1 MSKDL
6 YEVYMCKF
14 QYDVLYIGSGKIGR
28 HTHCDSGISNVYGL
42 NRLHFGG
49 VELDV
54 KVLKTFK
61 NQKDSIDEEVRLI
74 KLHNPKF
81 NKVYNLSTNSHK
93 LNNSCYLEDMC
104 NDDLKAEIYHLKSEN
119 FDLTDCDDDFDYDI
133 DYFEISQRLY
143 FKGCGN
149 YFLLDT
155 EKTEFDV
162 NNECLLNYK
171 DEKLYS
177 KREVELFCCNILLYG
192 TEELAKDWKS
202 GNPDLDTLLQDT
214 RYVIEY
220 T

>member
-14 QYDVLYIGSGKIGR
+14 QDDVLYIGSGKIGR

-74 KLHNPKF
+74 KLYSPKF

-93 LNNSCYLEDMC
+93 LNNNYYLDDVC

-119 FDLTDCDDDFDYDI
+119 FDLIDCDDDFDYDI

-143 FKGCGN
+143 FKDCGN

-192 TEELAKDWKS
+192 TDELDTDWKS
-202 GNPDLDTLLQDT
+202 GKPDLDSLLHNT